1 MHHWYCWYK
10 NNWYISLSRSRL
22 TKRRD
27 SIIGSGSV
35 IQNSFEIDSDTTINQ
50 TNPDYN
56 HSSLDYVLLG
66 SGTSNTG
73 GSRPIFKANLL
84 NSEKWSIGTSDYI
97 MSATLKLYV
106 TGIEG
111 SGGYNDNDSGEGS
124 IVDNELVN
132 LTTGTDVSWTEGPGS
147 WNDGNNNSTGL
158 IIPGGDDDGNDN
170 YAGNP
175 MFGGNPY
182 DYYIIQ
188 DWDCRVFPHKPGH
201 IPELDSSTW
210 KIYNTWDH
218 WTIEGAGSSTDD
230 FNEGISHSF
239 VLLGDFG
246 DQDGDQAYEL
256 DVTEHA
262 RYALQEGEDF
272 SVQLYRAYDNTGVHN
287 TNLTTIVSVSS
298 PAENYR
304 PRLTIKY
311 KRR

>member
-1 MHHWYCWYK
+1 M
-10 NNWYISLSRSRL
+10 SRSRL
-22 TKRRD
+22 TRRRD
-27 SIIGSGSV
+27 NIIGSGGSV

-50 TNPDYN
+50 TNPDDN
-56 HSSLDYVLLG
+56 HSSFDYVLLG

-111 SGGYNDNDSGEGS
+111 SGGYDDDDSSHGM
-124 IVDNELVN
+124 IVNPQLTDF
-132 LTTGTDVSWTEGPGS
+132 TTGDYDSWLGDVVFGGE
-147 WNDGNNNSTGL
+147 NNPSENPNSTGL
-158 IIPGGDDDGNDN
+158 DIPGDNRGDSDN

-175 MFGGNPY
+175 MFGGDPY
-182 DYYIIQ
+182 DYYIVQ
-188 DWDCRVFPHKPGH
+188 DWDCRVFPHKPDH
-201 IPELDSSTW
+201 IPEPDYSTW
-210 KIYNTWDH
+210 KIYNSWDH
-218 WTIEGAGSSTDD
+218 WTIEGAGSSVDD

-239 VLLGDFG
+239 ILLGDFG
-246 DQDGDQAYEL
+246 DQDGDRAYEL

-262 RYALQEGEDF
+262 RYALQNSEDF
-272 SVQLYRAYDNTGVHN
+272 SVQLYRAYDNTGIHN
-287 TNLTTIVSVSS
+287 TNLTTITSVSS

-304 PRLTIKY
+304 PSLTIKY